1 VVLFTYSCQKVAM
14 GKNKI
19 DSVFKV
25 AGAKGFKLKTKA
37 KAVRT
42 ELKQINMKNKS
53 KITEMD
59 KELVK
64 LQEKIRHATPDDKKI
79 VIKTK
84 SKLPSTIQNSDEVK
98 KTSQEALDQLN
109 SMEL

>member
-1 VVLFTYSCQKVAM
+1 
-14 GKNKI
+14 
-19 DSVFKV
+19 
-25 AGAKGFKLKTKA
+25 
-37 KAVRT
+37 
-42 ELKQINMKNKS
+42 MKNKS

-64 LQEKIRHATPDDKKI
+64 LQEKIRHATPDDKKM
-79 VIKTK
+79 VIKIK

>member
-1 VVLFTYSCQKVAM
+1 
-14 GKNKI
+14 
-19 DSVFKV
+19 
-25 AGAKGFKLKTKA
+25 
-37 KAVRT
+37 VRT

-64 LQEKIRHATPDDKKI
+64 LQEKIRHATPDDKKM
-79 VIKTK
+79 VIKIK

>member
-1 VVLFTYSCQKVAM
+1 MVCYVCNVTSHYS
-14 GKNKI
+14 
-19 DSVFKV
+19 
-25 AGAKGFKLKTKA
+25 L
-37 KAVRT
+37 
-42 ELKQINMKNKS
+42 QINMKNKS

>member
-1 VVLFTYSCQKVAM
+1 
-14 GKNKI
+14 
-19 DSVFKV
+19 
-25 AGAKGFKLKTKA
+25 LKTKA

-64 LQEKIRHATPDDKKI
+64 LQEKIRHATPDDKKM
-79 VIKTK
+79 VIKIK